1 MRFFRCPILVGLACI
16 ALPAFAQG
24 VPGDDQSIEELLIG
38 SWDVAIREFEY
49 ENTKVR
55 QTDGVFHVTGRL
67 PDGTYTVL
75 VTIATH
81 ISNLDESDRPHPAC
95 DGKSECVQNGAT
107 EAIGVYS
114 NGKFRVDYYG
124 ENWLDDV
131 FTVSGRK
138 MSGKDLNGPIFMT
151 KTR

>member
-1 MRFFRCPILVGLACI
+1 MRLPQFLILVGLSCAS
-16 ALPAFAQG
+16 LPVFAQA
-24 VPGDDQSIEELLIG
+24 DDQSIEQLLIG

-95 DGKSECVQNGAT
+95 DGKPKCVQNGAT

-131 FTVSGRK
+131 FTVSGRQ